1 MTDMSTVDD
10 RLGWFIEKMRS
21 KLSESKNLSKM
32 DWRTAPENYF
42 VKRIDDEVD
51 ELKTELFDV
60 ARTDPERI
68 IKECADVAN
77 FAFMLADWVQAHPEV
92 FKG

>member
-21 KLSESKNLSKM
+21 KLSESKNLSKG
-32 DWRTAPENYF
+32 DWRTASENYF
-42 VKRIDDEVD
+42 VKRIDDEVV
-51 ELKTELFDV
+51 ELKIELFDV
-60 ARTDPERI
+60 ARPDPEKI

-77 FAFMLADWVQAHPEV
+77 FAFMLADWVKAHPEA
-92 FKG
+92 FAG